1 MLAGYVVAHA
11 VHTYSDFFCINEIPS
26 EKIDGNFIN
35 STVGIPSSKKLSRRR
50 KHWREAVT
58 DSTLRTSA
66 TDAVGKWRKKFRKNR
81 LAAVARKFSLGN
93 GSKKE
98 FPEFLPSL
106 TDGIGRGRSQCG
118 IRNGLPSIFPARAQ
132 LFHWRYAYGT
142 INKITVAV
150 PAVECARPVRTEAL
164 IFILININKQMV
176 HPYIDSIM
184 KIKRFSISLYSW

>member
-1 MLAGYVVAHA
+1 MNHLFVYIYQYENERLGTDRARAFHSGYG
-11 VHTYSDFFCINEIPS
+11 
-26 EKIDGNFIN
+26 DGNFIN
-35 STVGIPSSKKLSRRR
+35 STVGIPSVKKLSSRW
-50 KHWREAVT
+50 KYWREAVT

-118 IRNGLPSIFPARAQ
+118 IRNGLPSIFPATAQ
-132 LFHWRYAYGT
+132 LFGRRCAYGT
-142 INKITVAV
+142 INKITVDF
-150 PAVECARPVRTEAL
+150 PAGYKSY
-164 IFILININKQMV
+164 FI
-176 HPYIDSIM
+176 YI
-184 KIKRFSISLYSW
+184 